1 MKRFYP
7 AGRRNNSLHL
17 SSCNNAPD
25 NEFFIVYVRAF
36 LYTFTAHIS
45 SQRELHCN
53 NKIRVREMTK
63 LAEFL
68 QDGKGVFS
76 STRLGF
82 LMWVIG
88 TLVVWIVGSMN
99 VINAHNQP
107 LTFPDIP
114 TSVQIIIASLMAG
127 KAVQSF
133 SPNEADSSAT
143 QPAAPD
149 LPATK
154 P

>member
-1 MKRFYP
+1 MK
-7 AGRRNNSLHL
+7 
-17 SSCNNAPD
+17 
-25 NEFFIVYVRAF
+25 
-36 LYTFTAHIS
+36 
-45 SQRELHCN
+45 
-53 NKIRVREMTK
+53 K

-68 QDGKGVFS
+68 QDGNGVFS

-88 TLVVWIVGSMN
+88 TLVVWVVGSVS
-99 VINAHNQP
+99 VINAHP
-107 LTFPDIP
+107 PTLTFPDIP

-133 SPNEADSSAT
+133 SPNETNASTT
-143 QPAAPD
+143 QSAAPD
-149 LPATK
+149 SPAAK